1 MSYGHPH
8 VIIEDNNGNLLLAGL
23 EYGMDVTGGSIAT
36 GSGMGEFNGYTLT
49 FTGME
54 KVPANFLADTL
65 SAVGF
70 TVVPGA

>member
-1 MSYGHPH
+1 
-8 VIIEDNNGNLLLAGL
+8 
-23 EYGMDVTGGSIAT
+23 MDVTGGSIAT